1 MTKSVRIGDTI
12 NGLIESTCT
21 EVYNET
27 NKEIVT
33 TVNNLGDKPIVKY
46 PGLNTCSNM
55 PKKLQLAMI
64 DIVLESVARSE
75 EVAKKVTSNRGR

>member
-1 MTKSVRIGDTI
+1 MNNRVAPKYNDIMTKSVRIGDTI

-46 PGLNTCSNM
+46 PDSNTCLNM
-55 PKKLQLAMI
+55 PKRPI
-64 DIVLESVARSE
+64 
-75 EVAKKVTSNRGR
+75 SNDRYSFRIGCT